1 MLGKVHFMKRPTA
14 TTGDNYLSKMVVYI
28 PTEII
33 AGYVAVSGFIKG
45 LPPRQQFTWFCIV
58 AGALLVLTPIYLFAA
73 TSRPGRTKSFSH
85 PVTGAVAFAAWVF
98 ATGGPFERFQIT
110 PDGSSGWY
118 NRTIGS
124 IVLVIVCLAL
134 PLLEKALFANRP
146 IAHPKSA

>member
-1 MLGKVHFMKRPTA
+1 MKRPTA
-14 TTGDNYLSKMVVYI
+14 GTADSYLSRMVIYI

-45 LPPRQQFTWFCIV
+45 LPPKQQFTWFCIV
-58 AGALLVLTPIYLFAA
+58 SIAMLVLTPLYLAYA
-73 TSRPGRTKSFSH
+73 TALPGRKKSISH
-85 PVTGAVAFAAWVF
+85 PVTSSLAFAAWVF

-110 PDGSSGWY
+110 PDGNAGWY

-134 PLLEKALFANRP
+134 PLVEKALSGTP
-146 IAHPKSA
+146 SVGAHLKHA

>member
-1 MLGKVHFMKRPTA
+1 
-14 TTGDNYLSKMVVYI
+14 MVIYI

-45 LPPRQQFTWFCIV
+45 LPPKQQFTWFCIV
-58 AGALLVLTPIYLFAA
+58 AIAMLLLTPLYLAYA
-73 TSRPGRTKSFSH
+73 TASPGKKKSISH
-85 PVTGAVAFAAWVF
+85 PVTSALAFAAWVF

-110 PDGSSGWY
+110 PDGSTGWY

-134 PLLEKALFANRP
+134 PLIERALSGGAPASPRVKH
-146 IAHPKSA
+146 A

>member
-1 MLGKVHFMKRPTA
+1 MKRPTA
-14 TTGDNYLSKMVVYI
+14 GTADSYLSRMVIYI

-45 LPPRQQFTWFCIV
+45 LPPKQQFTWFCIV
-58 AGALLVLTPIYLFAA
+58 AIAMLLLTPLYLAYA
-73 TSRPGRTKSFSH
+73 TASPGKKKSISH
-85 PVTGAVAFAAWVF
+85 PVTSALAFAAWVF

-110 PDGSSGWY
+110 PDGSTGWY

-134 PLLEKALFANRP
+134 PLIERALSGGAPASPRVKH
-146 IAHPKSA
+146 A